1 MQYSVILPTLNEN
14 GHITSLISAIEKIF
28 RLNKKVFEIIV
39 IDDNSTDGTIDTVK
53 SLVQKKNNLKLNIR
67 INLKKNLAESINL
80 GIKLAQYENIIW
92 MDADFQHPPKYID
105 EFIKK
110 SDHFDA
116 IICSRFLKGSERYF
130 KDENL
135 NKDINEN
142 QSYIFNQ
149 ICKLLLYEGITDY
162 TSGYICIKKKIFNN
176 FKLSGFYGD
185 YFVNLLSY
193 LKRNDFN
200 IIEVPFK
207 DEIRATGYSKTVV
220 NLNLKYTYTCLRY
233 ILTLTKNFFLKYTN
247 NK

>member
-14 GHITSLISAIEKIF
+14 GHITSLILAIEKIF
-28 RLNKKVFEIIV
+28 KFNKKVFEIIV
-39 IDDNSTDGTIDTVK
+39 IDDNSTDGTIDTIK
-53 SLVQKKNNLKLNIR
+53 SLVQRNNNLKLNVR
-67 INLKKNLAESINL
+67 TNLKKNLAKSLSL
-80 GIKLAQYENIIW
+80 GVRLAQYENIIW
-92 MDADFQHPPKYID
+92 MDADFQHPPKYIE

-110 SDHFDA
+110 SDQFDA

-135 NKDINEN
+135 DKDINEN

-149 ICKLLLYEGITDY
+149 ICKLLLYKDITDY

-193 LKRNDFN
+193 LKRNNFN
-200 IIEVPFK
+200 IIEIPFK
-207 DEIRATGYSKTVV
+207 DEIRSSGYSKTVV

-233 ILTLTKNFFLKYTN
+233 ILTLTKNLFLKIY
-247 NK
+247 